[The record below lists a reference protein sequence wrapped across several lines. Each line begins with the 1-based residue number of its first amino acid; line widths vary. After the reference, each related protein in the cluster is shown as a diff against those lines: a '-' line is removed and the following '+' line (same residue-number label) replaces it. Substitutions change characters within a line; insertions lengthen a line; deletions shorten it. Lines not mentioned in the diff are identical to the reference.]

1 MIEFMLKVHEFRT
14 PLLNKIVEYITI
26 SAEETVLILVMCI
39 VYWCISREHGYKLIL
54 SIILASAASAALKL
68 VFKVDRP
75 WVRDERIVPIRTET
89 AGGYSMPSG
98 HTQTGASMWFSV
110 QRSFKKTWLTILAY
124 TMMLLIAFSRV
135 YLGVHTPQDVL
146 AGMGFAIVGV
156 LISHFAVN
164 KALEK
169 NSVIPFLMLAAIA
182 AIGLSFFV
190 DAGYYKMTGLFIA
203 LPLAFYLENKFVRFN
218 AKTKF
223 FKQILKLII
232 GFVIVMVFKEGLKL
246 VFPDIIIFDTLRYFF
261 VGVAA
266 LYLAPQIFVL
276 LKLSEKKAD

>member
-1 MIEFMLKVHEFRT
+1 MIELMLKIHELRS

-26 SAEETVLILVMCI
+26 SAEETVLILFMCI
-39 VYWCISREHGYKLIL
+39 VYWCISRENGYKLIL
-54 SIILASAASAALKL
+54 SIIFASASSAALKL
-68 VFKVDRP
+68 IFKVERP
-75 WVRDERIVPIRTET
+75 WIKDERIVPIRTET

-98 HTQTGASMWFSV
+98 HTQTGASLWFSL
-110 QRSFKKTWLTILAY
+110 QRSFRKTWLTIIAY

-146 AGMGFAIVGV
+146 AGLGFAVVGV

-169 NSVIPFLMLAAIA
+169 NSVIPFLIFAAVA
-182 AIGLSFFV
+182 TVGLSFFV
-190 DAGYYKMTGLFIA
+190 DEGYYKMTGLFIA
-203 LPLAFYLENKFVRFN
+203 LPLAFYLENKFVRFT

-246 VFPDIIIFDTLRYFF
+246 VMPDFIIFDTLRYFF
-261 VGVAA
+261 VGIAA

-276 LKLSEKKAD
+276 LKLSEKKAE